1 MVGDVSRATTARGER
16 FLAWL
21 AMHRLKADPSLQEAG
36 LNLAH
41 VEHFGHGYRSLP
53 GRSAEA
59 WAQAWKVSLR
69 EQGEG
74 RIRWQAYHE
83 LPSQTPFR
91 RDASLYDMA
100 SGLRL
105 LLGSP
110 LRQVALLP
118 LRDPSRERRLVIGPD
133 GDWVLFCQ
141 AKLLEG
147 MGADAPPVERVWY
160 AEGPTLDLD
169 AIDEAVLDQIAD
181 GWRPVGQAELQ
192 LDADAAQAGLPE
204 KPGMGIPV
212 APSMDGIR
220 GFKRALGM
228 GKRTRPCLTP
238 EDLDGAPGRYP
249 PLLASTAAELLLGV
263 AARKGGEASRG
274 YLRLLPDMTCQE
286 VVEALDGLFGSTW
299 SLGAFTAGGLVPLP
313 GAVVCCPGHR
323 VPWAIL
329 EPDWDDR
336 TRCARFDKLP
346 GVPSLPHTEVA
357 QIRQGDMPSLSLQ
370 SRLVARSTVME
381 ALATL
386 LQLPSWSDGSH

>member
-1 MVGDVSRATTARGER
+1 MMGDMSRGNPARGER

-36 LNLAH
+36 LSLAQ

-53 GRSAEA
+53 GTSAEA
-59 WAQAWKVSLR
+59 WAQAWRASLR
-69 EQGEG
+69 QQGEG

-100 SGLRL
+100 SGLRV
-105 LLGSP
+105 LLGNP

-118 LRDPSRERRLVIGPD
+118 LRDPSRERRLMIGPG

-141 AKLLEG
+141 ARLLEG
-147 MGADAPPVERVWY
+147 MGADAPPVERVWH
-160 AEGPTLDLD
+160 AEGPSLDLD

-192 LDADAAQAGLPE
+192 LDADAVQAGLPE
-204 KPGMGIPV
+204 KPGMSFPV
-212 APSMDGIR
+212 VPSAKEIS

-228 GKRTRPCLTP
+228 GKGTRPCLLP

-249 PLLASTAAELLLGV
+249 PLLAAAAVELLLGA
-263 AARKGGEASRG
+263 AARKGDETSRG
-274 YLRLLPDMTCQE
+274 YLRLPPDATCEE
-286 VVEALDGLFGSTW
+286 VVESLDALFGSGW
-299 SLGAFTAGGLVPLP
+299 SLAAFTAGGLVPLP

-323 VPWAIL
+323 VSWTIL

-336 TRCARFDKLP
+336 MRCARFDKIP
-346 GVPSLPHTEVA
+346 GVPSLSHTEVA
-357 QIRQGDMPSLSLQ
+357 GIRQGALPPPSLQ
-370 SRLVARSTVME
+370 SRLLARLAVMQ
-381 ALATL
+381 ALAA
-386 LQLPSWSDGSH
+386 